1 MDAHLGEQRRSEGD
15 KLYSSF
21 CAWRSPL
28 YSEVINRF
36 RKAQDFVAA
45 YRSGWAEDVND
56 GGFHGAGGLRVS
68 L

>member
-28 YSEVINRF
+28 YYEVINWF
-36 RKAQDFVAA
+36 HKAQDFVATH
-45 YRSGWAEDVND
+45 RSGWVEDADD
-56 GGFHGAGGLRVS
+56 GGFYGAGGLRVS